1 MNDSKYDTDKIMG
14 ALGSVYLI
22 CLVLLGL
29 GTYIAMSIS
38 SISSIVKERDTC
50 IIDKESKQD

>member
-1 MNDSKYDTDKIMG
+1 MNDSRYDTDKIMG

-29 GTYIAMSIS
+29 GTYIATTIHSIAG
-38 SISSIVKERDTC
+38 ERDTC
-50 IIDKESKQD
+50 IIDKESEQD